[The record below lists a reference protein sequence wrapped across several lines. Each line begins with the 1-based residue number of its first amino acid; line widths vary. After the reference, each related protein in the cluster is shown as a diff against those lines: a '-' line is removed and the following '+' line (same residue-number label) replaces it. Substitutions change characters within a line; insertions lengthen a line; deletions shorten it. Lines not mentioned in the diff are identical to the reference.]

1 MARFAARFV
10 GWYTSGG
17 FVDECGAEHK
27 SGFHYNWTYL
37 SVLNEAKNDRLQAS
51 FSHWAAL
58 LTPMVLCVAAASQRE
73 HAALSSKNGT
83 TPPAVPAEQSGTVRL

>member
-10 GWYTSGG
+10 GWYTAGG

-37 SVLNEAKNDRLQAS
+37 SVLNEAKTDRLQAS

-58 LTPMVLCVAAASQRE
+58 LTPT
-73 HAALSSKNGT
+73 ALR
-83 TPPAVPAEQSGTVRL
+83 SG